1 MHNKNEFNKQVL
13 DSEYIVRM
21 YDMFPQGHGFV
32 LVFEYMISDLS
43 EMIQN
48 VENPLKPA
56 EVIR

>member
-1 MHNKNEFNKQVL
+1 MFQVL
-13 DSEYIVRM
+13 DNEYIVRL

-48 VENPLKPA
+48 VENPLQPA
-56 EVIR
+56 QV